1 MKIPRRSYT
10 APKPATTRQDI
21 QAFLGF
27 LQRKDEAD
35 RQMRQSELNL
45 RREEL
50 ELHKQEMQL
59 QKQKFECER
68 VERQAHLDLLKAQ
81 LEAFAMAKPKS
92 DQEKLAQEGVT
103 EYTIVVNNEDAF
115 AQHAQAQIVH
125 QQWQHPMTDQWP
137 WLL

>member
-1 MKIPRRSYT
+1 M
-10 APKPATTRQDI
+10 
-21 QAFLGF
+21 G
-27 LQRKDEAD
+27 QRKDEAD

-125 QQWQHPMTDQWP
+125 QQ
-137 WLL
+137 

>member
-1 MKIPRRSYT
+1 MKIPRSYT
-10 APKPATTRQDI
+10 APKPASTRQDI
-21 QAFLGF
+21 LEFLGF

-50 ELHKQEMQL
+50 ELHKQQMQL
-59 QKQKFECER
+59 QKEKFECER
-68 VERQAHLDLLKAQ
+68 VDRQAHLDLLKAQ

-92 DQEKLAQEGVT
+92 DQEKLAEKLAQEGVT

-125 QQWQHPMTDQWP
+125 QQ
-137 WLL
+137 